1 MCIGEKLEAWAKK
14 EWMRLGTLRRAGEAL
29 CDDFRGARD
38 EATRY
43 RVILSFAAR
52 QDNPFGTRPDTDE
65 MPCVAE
71 VEAPPFFR
79 VCCEEL
85 TKEGL
90 LRFEKREACYDLE
103 KNKYGIAYFLL
114 GLTYK
119 GRMELVRL
127 EREQKELK
135 ARKWRWI
142 APALTFAAGVIFS
155 TIVSILLPRLTNTLL
170 DRWLS
175 PEVHQVEAVNL
186 PADGVDA
193 PGK

>member
-1 MCIGEKLEAWAKK
+1 MREGEAERTKTRMCIGEKLEAWAKK

-52 QDNPFGTRPDTDE
+52 QDNPFWTRPDTDE

-119 GRMELVRL
+119 GRMELARL
-127 EREQKELK
+127 EQEIYLQSWKYKLK
-135 ARKWRWI
+135 NVGWQS
-142 APALTFAAGVIFS
+142 LTF
-155 TIVSILLPRLTNTLL
+155 IVGALVSAFIGYLFR
-170 DRWLS
+170 
-175 PEVHQVEAVNL
+175 
-186 PADGVDA
+186 
-193 PGK
+193 